1 MYFFNKLRL
10 RRSIVALTIINKIT
24 MKKSIELMNEFQIEE
39 LETRYEMKKWVEF
52 VKCENPEHCH
62 EPLQQ

>member
-1 MYFFNKLRL
+1 
-10 RRSIVALTIINKIT
+10 